1 MKKMRNIFIAFLLI
15 SAAAQGASAQTGGDA
30 EILRFTSEAFSKGRI
45 VYREKHEAEYRS
57 GRIARAKTDYIS
69 ESGETLAYIESF
81 FNDSLTAP
89 APVFGDFRFSHRPG
103 ARFEAG
109 DVILFTV
116 REGGEEETRNVGKD
130 FGSSVLMVGCQGFFY
145 YLQENYQ
152 VLKERGKIPLKL
164 LITGNLD
171 IYDFE
176 MELKD
181 EKDGIAY
188 INIHISN
195 WFLRLFA
202 PKLELRYDI
211 AGKKLLY
218 YKGLSNIL
226 DEKRKLQ
233 TVEIF
238 YKY

>member
-1 MKKMRNIFIAFLLI
+1 MKKMRFFLIAFILI
-15 SAAAQGASAQTGGDA
+15 LSAVQGAFAQTDRDV
-30 EILRFTSEAFSKGRI
+30 EILSFSSEAFSKDRI

-89 APVFGDFRFSHRPG
+89 AHVFEDFRFKDRHG
-103 ARFEAG
+103 ARYEAG

-116 REGGEEETRNVGKD
+116 REGGKEETRNVGKD

-152 VLKERGKIPLKL
+152 VLRERGKIPLKL
-164 LITGNLD
+164 LITGDLD

-181 EKDGIAY
+181 QIDGIAY

-211 AGKKLLY
+211 ADKKLLY

-233 TVEIF
+233 NVEIF